1 MKRRGMLV
9 PIACIARSARMN
21 QGQFSRRRAEP
32 PHYWFRV
39 ALIAVFIILVSLNSF
54 PQSNRLSRI
63 DLHRTFEP
71 GYACFLYARPIQFFS
86 ETELV
91 LMSSP
96 SKNCYRSVGRLELNL
111 VSLGGQILSHKH
123 WPSTDPGVVIAPGRM
138 AVAIPNGFRVF
149 NSNLAAVESVVLP
162 DCKGMPPSLSI
173 QQEGTVAVSLPLCG
187 RRFLYGGTP
196 LKLQDETEVS
206 PANNGQLIF
215 GFADGRQLTKDGSSL
230 IEVKQGSQTRTVAS
244 LAWAIPPC
252 KKYEYCQGYDAP
264 AYIQV
269 STGKRRRILV
279 FSNGSR
285 FPVTDAAGLFPYFRL
300 QVFDLNTGA
309 EIYREEDIFR
319 TGQRSASVS
328 PDGDLLAVFDGK
340 SVIVHELP

>member
-1 MKRRGMLV
+1 
-9 PIACIARSARMN
+9 MN
-21 QGQFSRRRAEP
+21 QGQFCRRRAEP
-32 PHYWFRV
+32 PRYWFRV
-39 ALIAVFIILVSLNSF
+39 PLIAVFIILVSLNSF
-54 PQSNRLSRI
+54 PQSNRPSRI

-71 GYACFLYARPIQFFS
+71 GYACFIYARPLQFFS

-91 LMSSP
+91 LMSGP
-96 SKNCYRSVGRLELNL
+96 SKNCYRSRGQLDLNL

-123 WPSTDPGVVIAPGRM
+123 WPSTDPGVVIAPGRLVV
-138 AVAIPNGFRVF
+138 AVPDGFQVL
-149 NSNLAAVESVVLP
+149 NSSLAAAESVVLP
-162 DCKGMPPSLSI
+162 HCRSTPGLSFD
-173 QQEGTVAVSLPLCG
+173 QEGAVTVSLQLCG
-187 RRFLYGGTP
+187 RAFLYAGTP
-196 LKLQDETEVS
+196 LKLQDETEVL
-206 PANNGQLIF
+206 PPNKFIF
-215 GFADGRQLTKDGSSL
+215 RFADGRQLARDGSSL

-252 KKYEYCQGYDAP
+252 KKYEYCQQYDAP

-300 QVFDLNTGA
+300 QVFELDTGA
-309 EIYREEDIFR
+309 EIYREEDSFR